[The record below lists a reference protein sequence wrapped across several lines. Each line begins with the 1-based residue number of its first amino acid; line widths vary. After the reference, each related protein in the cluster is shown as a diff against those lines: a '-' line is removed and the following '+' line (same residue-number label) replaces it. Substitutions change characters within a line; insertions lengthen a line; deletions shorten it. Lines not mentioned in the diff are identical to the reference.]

1 MRKIFFGAIILASL
15 FTACNNNTDKT
26 TENQTV
32 NVDTVKAGL
41 KSNEVPKV
49 QMVSSKDVVANYM
62 QLKNALA
69 ADNSEAAA
77 AAGNELNKSLR
88 SIDSSAMS
96 KDQLQV
102 FTYVADDAKEHA
114 EHIGANAGNIKH
126 QREHFQELS
135 KDVYDLV
142 KALGTDQVVY
152 KDYCPMVKA
161 IWLSE
166 TKEIRNPYYGSK
178 MSTCGQV
185 QETITK

>member
-1 MRKIFFGAIILASL
+1 MRKIFFGAAILASL
-15 FTACNNNTDKT
+15 FTACNNSTDKK
-26 TENQTV
+26 TETQPV
-32 NVDTVKAGL
+32 NADSVQSDS

-49 QMVSSKDVVANYM
+49 QMVSAKDVVAGYI

-69 ADNSEAAA
+69 SDNSEAAA
-77 AAGNELNKSLR
+77 TAGNDLNKALQFM
-88 SIDSSAMS
+88 DSSAMS
-96 KDQLQV
+96 KDQLQI
-102 FTYVADDAKEHA
+102 FTDVADDAKEHA

-142 KALGTDQVVY
+142 KAFGTNQVVY
-152 KDYCPMVKA
+152 KDYCPMAKA

-178 MSTCGQV
+178 MSTCGQL
-185 QETITK
+185 QETIAK